1 MQLIQLCKTVRC
13 LKPLFKSVVFSL
25 DYALEFPRELF
36 KNLDLNDLRYAW
48 AFFFNPSSNFN
59 FGKVEN
65 HWLKQEVNIP
75 SIPEAIKSK

>member
-1 MQLIQLCKTVRC
+1 MHE
-13 LKPLFKSVVFSL
+13 
-25 DYALEFPRELF
+25 Y
-36 KNLDLNDLRYAW
+36 
-48 AFFFNPSSNFN
+48 FFFNSSGNFN